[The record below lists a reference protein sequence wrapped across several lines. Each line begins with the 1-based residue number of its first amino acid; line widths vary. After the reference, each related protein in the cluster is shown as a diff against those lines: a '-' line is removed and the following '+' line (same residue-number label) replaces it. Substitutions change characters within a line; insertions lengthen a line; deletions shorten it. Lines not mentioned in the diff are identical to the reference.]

1 MAHGDWAFA
10 LYNSPI
16 ACLLYVAVVLVF
28 AWNAA
33 GLLFGVKISR
43 NRLLRLK
50 AGRARWA
57 IAIFSVLLTLNW
69 AYRLGMGLK

>member
-1 MAHGDWAFA
+1 M
-10 LYNSPI
+10 
-16 ACLLYVAVVLVF
+16 ACLVYVAVALVF

-43 NRLLRLK
+43 NRFLRLK
-50 AGRARWA
+50 AGKARWA
-57 IAIFSVLLTLNW
+57 IAIFSILLALNW

>member
-1 MAHGDWAFA
+1 M
-10 LYNSPI
+10 
-16 ACLLYVAVVLVF
+16 ACLVYVAVALVF

-43 NRLLRLK
+43 NRFLRLK
-50 AGRARWA
+50 AGKARWA
-57 IAIFSVLLTLNW
+57 IAIFSVILALNW